1 MDNDTTFK
9 RIFSHRIMVRELL
22 DWFVGRLLDGREI
35 VDSLDLGKLR
45 RANEQTVGGSP
56 DDLHRFAADIVWEA
70 PFLESPDPDPKAW
83 LELMLLWEFQRT
95 PDHLMSL
102 RVRNYVDGHHLDA
115 WRARDRRFGAADRL
129 PPVLP
134 VVIYTGR
141 QSWTPAR
148 RVIDLVS
155 PDPDAAPEPP
165 DLSSRRSGLFAGDG
179 YLLLDIWRLGADDF
193 DSDNAVSLLAE
204 LTNPRPEGKT
214 TGRLAGRLLEL
225 LGGEDP
231 DLSKVLFEWIRQE
244 SGLDLGVDEM
254 ETVQRLDGSARDGF
268 LEDRVESWSDQLRTA
283 SHAEG
288 HRDGHAEGLR
298 AGHTEARAG
307 ERGRLVH
314 MAELKFDADTAG
326 RLGRLI
332 EGTDD
337 AALLA
342 EVGSCIITGQ
352 TGDDLLAQV
361 AKRANGRE

>member
-9 RIFSHRIMVRELL
+9 RIFSYRIMVRELL
-22 DWFVGRLLDGREI
+22 DWFVGRLLGGREI

-45 RANEQTVGGSP
+45 RASEQTVGGSP

-115 WRARDRRFGAADRL
+115 SRARARRFGATDRL

-134 VVIYTGR
+134 IVIYTGR
-141 QSWTPAR
+141 ERWTSAR

-155 PDPDAAPEPP
+155 PEPDAEPERP
-165 DLSSRRSGLFAGDG
+165 DLSSRRRGLFAGDG
-179 YLLLDIWRLGADDF
+179 YLLLDIRRLGADDF
-193 DSDNAVSLLAE
+193 DQDNAVSLLAE
-204 LTNPRPEGKT
+204 LTNPRLEGAT
-214 TGRLAGRLLEL
+214 TGRLAGRLLEHL
-225 LGGEDP
+225 AGEDP

-254 ETVQRLDGSARDGF
+254 ETVQRLGGSARDGF
-268 LEDRVESWSDQLRTA
+268 LEDRVESW
-283 SHAEG
+283 AEKACAAV
-288 HRDGHAEGLR
+288 RAEAL
-298 AGHTEARAG
+298 AE

-314 MAELKFDADTAG
+314 MAELKFDAHTAG
-326 RLGRLI
+326 RLARLLA
-332 EGTDD
+332 GTID

-342 EVGSCIITGQ
+342 EVGSCIITCR
-352 TGDDLLAQV
+352 TGDDLLTQV
-361 AKRANGRE
+361 ARGANGRD